1 MSLFSWDQPS
11 GYEVGVGICHREV
24 VTCEWTMS
32 FRNLTLPSHVFVLSS
47 HFPIDLARNSI
58 VNSLLGYGCKWILM
72 LDTDVC
78 PPGDA
83 VTKLISRNQPIVSGL
98 YWMKQ
103 PPYAPVAMRRVPQKQ
118 PDGKVKQVLSP
129 VAGWMPWEMLEV
141 DAVGMGCCLI
151 HSRVFR
157 AFQEKG
163 MPYYRWTFAKPDKPP
178 DEEGMSEDFTFC
190 ADAKKLGFKTYL
202 DTNVNCSHQGIAM
215 VREGAIKISDIP

>member
-1 MSLFSWDQPS
+1 MSVFSWDQQR
-11 GYEVGVGICHREV
+11 GYELGIGICHRE
-24 VTCEWTMS
+24 TTTIEWSMA
-32 FRNLTLPSHVFVLSS
+32 FRTLNLPSHVFVLSS
-47 HFPIDLARNSI
+47 HFPIDLSRNSI
-58 VNSLLGYGCKWILM
+58 VNSLLGYNCKWILM

-78 PPGDA
+78 PPPDA
-83 VTKLISRNQPIVSGL
+83 VTRLLSHNLPIVSGL

-118 PDGKVKQVLSP
+118 PDGSTKQVLSA
-129 VAGWMPWEMLEV
+129 VAGWAPGEPLEV

-163 MPYYRWTFAKPDKPP
+163 MQYYRWTFGKPDKPAE
-178 DEEGMSEDFTFC
+178 EEGMSEDFNFIV
-190 ADAKKLGFKTYL
+190 DAKKLGFKTYL
-202 DTNVNCSHQGIAM
+202 DPSVACGHQGVGM